1 MPPKTKTFLFV
12 SLFKSQGFGK
22 RAASRMIRSNGVR
35 LLSSH
40 LLRDTCKSIYEGV
53 FHRTLDS
60 GLWTLS
66 RVIGGRG
73 VGHGVN
79 LNNRVLPNSSIRGS
93 ASLSRDS
100 NYAAFEDW
108 CKHRGTTFSSEED
121 KHRMFELVYRYIYI
135 YNGRQ
140 YPFGGYSSGKSRAPK
155 FGRHGDPEVMYK
167 KPRKI

>member
-1 MPPKTKTFLFV
+1 
-12 SLFKSQGFGK
+12 
-22 RAASRMIRSNGVR
+22 
-35 LLSSH
+35 
-40 LLRDTCKSIYEGV
+40 
-53 FHRTLDS
+53 
-60 GLWTLS
+60 
-66 RVIGGRG
+66 
-73 VGHGVN
+73 
-79 LNNRVLPNSSIRGS
+79 VLPNSSIRGSGTIIIIIIKHKCIRVYFLLVTNISLICLIIDFYFPLS

-121 KHRMFELVYRYIYI
+121 KHCMFELVYRYIYI

-167 KPRKI
+167 KPRCTTFSLLFNVEDALKNLHNVEVCFPNFL